1 MKRSTSILLYVLLPL
16 FWALVLALGFFIYT
30 FNQDPVGLAR
40 SGCPPAFPLLKPVL
54 SCRRIK
60 LRSPSFRVPA
70 AALPGL
76 TIRTPG
82 NDAVRGTKGAV
93 SS

>member
-40 SGCPPAFPLLKPVL
+40 SLSARFSAPEAGCKWLQMYGSEKIILGADV

-60 LRSPSFRVPA
+60 LRSPSFRVRRPA
-70 AALPGL
+70 FPA
-76 TIRTPG
+76 
-82 NDAVRGTKGAV
+82 
-93 SS
+93 

>member
-40 SGCPPAFPLLKPVL
+40 SLSARFSAPEAGFVL
-54 SCRRIK
+54 SADQASLSLFPASGGQR
-60 LRSPSFRVPA
+60 FRPDH
-70 AALPGL
+70 PY
-76 TIRTPG
+76 PG
-82 NDAVRGTKGAV
+82 NDAVRGRRDRL
-93 SS
+93 S

>member
-40 SGCPPAFPLLKPVL
+40 SL
-54 SCRRIK
+54 SARFSAPEAG
-60 LRSPSFRVPA
+60 SPSFRVRRPA
-70 AALPGL
+70 FPA
-76 TIRTPG
+76 
-82 NDAVRGTKGAV
+82 
-93 SS
+93 

>member
-16 FWALVLALGFFIYT
+16 FWALVLAFGFFIYT

-40 SGCPPAFPLLKPVL
+40 SLSARFSAPEAGL

-60 LRSPSFRVPA
+60 LRSPSFRVRRPA
-70 AALPGL
+70 FPA
-76 TIRTPG
+76 
-82 NDAVRGTKGAV
+82 
-93 SS
+93 

>member
-40 SGCPPAFPLLKPVL
+40 SLSARFSAPEAGFVL
-54 SCRRIK
+54 IK
-60 LRSPSFRVPA
+60 LRSPSFRVRRPA
-70 AALPGL
+70 FPA
-76 TIRTPG
+76 
-82 NDAVRGTKGAV
+82 
-93 SS
+93 

>member
-40 SGCPPAFPLLKPVL
+40 SLSARFSAPEAGFALSADQASLSLFPA
-54 SCRRIK
+54 SGGQR
-60 LRSPSFRVPA
+60 FRPDH
-70 AALPGL
+70 PY
-76 TIRTPG
+76 PG
-82 NDAVRGTKGAV
+82 NDAVRRRRGRL
-93 SS
+93 S